1 MRFLPF
7 SLSPLGP
14 RPLSLPINLGL
25 AYRSRANGSRKEN
38 IERAI
43 AAFAAVVAE
52 RPRSNAEWARAQMLL
67 GYAYIDREDGDRNA
81 NYLSAIRAFD
91 AALSAKSLYVGV
103 VQKAEIQ
110 DRRGDLYLLLEPK
123 DSAENIENAIAAYKA
138 AIEYKPQG
146 NKVEL
151 RKRAASAEKLGTCYR
166 QRKQGSAAENAAQ
179 AAEAFGQALAVFTRE
194 TYPEDYSRVQAL
206 REEAQA
212 KAAAPA
218 HEPL

>member
-52 RPRSNAEWARAQMLL
+52 RPKSNAEWARAQMLL

-138 AIEYKPQG
+138 AMEYKPQG

>member
-67 GYAYIDREDGDRNA
+67 GYAYIDREDGT
-81 NYLSAIRAFD
+81 
-91 AALSAKSLYVGV
+91 
-103 VQKAEIQ
+103 
-110 DRRGDLYLLLEPK
+110 
-123 DSAENIENAIAAYKA
+123 
-138 AIEYKPQG
+138 
-146 NKVEL
+146 
-151 RKRAASAEKLGTCYR
+151 GTR
-166 QRKQGSAAENAAQ
+166 
-179 AAEAFGQALAVFTRE
+179 TI
-194 TYPEDYSRVQAL
+194 
-206 REEAQA
+206 
-212 KAAAPA
+212 
-218 HEPL
+218 